1 MFQGNRKPWKGI
13 LLYGPPGTGK
23 SFLAK
28 ACATECESTFFS
40 ISSSDLV
47 SKWQGESERLVK
59 HLFEMARE
67 NTPAMIFIDEVDS
80 LCGKRTEGEN
90 ESSRR
95 IKTEFLVQ
103 MDGCGNSQ
111 EGILVMG
118 ATNTPWELDEAFRR
132 RFQKRVYIHLPEPQ
146 ARAHMFKL
154 KIKGV
159 KNNITEEEFHKL
171 GEASDLYSG
180 SDIANVS
187 NEALFMPI
195 RTC

>member
-1 MFQGNRKPWKGI
+1 M
-13 LLYGPPGTGK
+13 
-23 SFLAK
+23 AK
-28 ACATECESTFFS
+28 ACATECDSTFFS

-47 SKWQGESERLVK
+47 SKWQGESEKLVK
-59 HLFEMARE
+59 QLFELARAKK
-67 NTPAMIFIDEVDS
+67 PSLIFIDEVDS

-132 RFQKRVYIHLPEPQ
+132 RFEKRIYIHLPDEQ
-146 ARAHMFKL
+146 SRALMFKL
-154 KIKGV
+154 KIQGV
-159 KNNITEEEFHKL
+159 PNVLQEEEFIFL
-171 GEASDLYSG
+171 GKQSEMYSASD
-180 SDIANVS
+180 IKTVS
-187 NEALFMPI
+187 KEALFMPI
-195 RTC
+195 RKCQNATKFK